1 MALTTR
7 ITSSLTADVSPATN
21 TWLGAPT
28 WPVSS
33 VFPLTMNSGTA
44 TGLADRIWTASGR
57 SIAPSATDSLD
68 LQGTALLDPSGTAV
82 VFVKLKLIRVVAAAT
97 NVTDVQVT
105 RPATN
110 GVPWLTAVSSAIPV
124 QPGGMM
130 EWVAP
135 GSGIAVTAGTG
146 DLLNLVNSG
155 ATAAVYDIVLIGTS
169 A

>member
-7 ITSSLTADVSPATN
+7 ITSSLTCDVTPTTN

-33 VFPLTMNSGTA
+33 VYPLTINSGTA
-44 TGLADRIWTASGR
+44 TGLADRIWSASGR

-68 LQGTALLDPSGTAV
+68 LQGAALLDPSGTAV
-82 VFVKLKLIRVVAAAT
+82 VFVKLKLIRVVAAST

-110 GVPWLTAVSSAIPV
+110 GVPWLTAV
-124 QPGGMM
+124 
-130 EWVAP
+130 
-135 GSGIAVTAGTG
+135 
-146 DLLNLVNSG
+146 
-155 ATAAVYDIVLIGTS
+155 
-169 A
+169 